1 MSEVDCP
8 EPGTS
13 RAEFHAMWRR
23 QEPFWHGAFAVVW
36 VSAVVV
42 AVLDER
48 GPHGLWPTL
57 LLLLAIAVAYATLGV
72 RGIQQLR
79 GAGVAYQVIA
89 WSLLLAIQLV
99 DPGTESWM
107 LFFILYPQMWA
118 MLEVRSA
125 AVGTLLTL
133 VTFGAVRFWQSGFD
147 SEALGAILISSV
159 ISLGISMALGIFI
172 NRIVDEAQS
181 RAETIDELRATQARL
196 AAVERDRG
204 VQDERER
211 ISREIHDTLAQGFTS
226 VVALARASASAL
238 ARGDH
243 ALVAERVALIEQTAL
258 DNLTEAR
265 LIVAELSPAHLQS
278 RTVPEAL
285 ERLAAS
291 VTHESGVEV
300 RVEVRGEP
308 VALGGSGD
316 VVLLRTAQEALSN
329 VRRHSGARHTR
340 LVLTYAVAEVRLEIA
355 DDGRG
360 FAPESVPSGFGL
372 DGVRARV
379 AELGGTAAL
388 ASTPG
393 SGTTLSVVLP
403 R

>member
-1 MSEVDCP
+1 
-8 EPGTS
+8 
-13 RAEFHAMWRR
+13 MWRR
-23 QEPFWHGAFAVVW
+23 QLPWWHLVYAVIWVAAVAAVAFDTPGRYGRWAELLCLLGMAAAYAVLGTRGMRHYDVRWGLSYHAVVW
-36 VSAVVV
+36 GLFLTANYLNPDSESTLLLFVLFPQLWAMLQRREAAIISVVGMAGFALVRWWAFDFSALHVSGLAVSAVVSV
-42 AVLDER
+42 
-48 GPHGLWPTL
+48 GL
-57 LLLLAIAVAYATLGV
+57 
-72 RGIQQLR
+72 
-79 GAGVAYQVIA
+79 
-89 WSLLLAIQLV
+89 SL
-99 DPGTESWM
+99 
-107 LFFILYPQMWA
+107 
-118 MLEVRSA
+118 
-125 AVGTLLTL
+125 
-133 VTFGAVRFWQSGFD
+133 
-147 SEALGAILISSV
+147 ALGLFIDRV
-159 ISLGISMALGIFI
+159 I
-172 NRIVDEAQS
+172 REAES
-181 RAETIDELRATQARL
+181 RADTIDELRATQDRL
-196 AAVERDRG
+196 AAAERDRG
-204 VQDERER
+204 VHEERER
-211 ISREIHDTLAQGFTS
+211 LSREIHDTLAQGFTS

-360 FAPESVPSGFGL
+360 FAPESVPSCFGL

-379 AELGGTAAL
+379 AELGGTATL
-388 ASTPG
+388 TSTPG